1 MVHTFEDFEQHQ
13 WHHSGSSLALQ
24 ELRAHGHHLAESVPG
39 RLERCLEGGRWR
51 LGDFFKRFSQLLQV
65 SPDRLFAESYT
76 KVPVVPHKVVA
87 EVSKIANL

>member
-39 RLERCLEGGRWR
+39 RLERCLEGGRGR

-76 KVPVVPHKVVA
+76 KVPVVPHKAVA